1 MEIVIH
7 EHHADISEYMRVR
20 ATRAVERA
28 AKRVPRTVEGIIR
41 FEQDGP
47 TRRVTV
53 TLRAPKHHDLVG
65 KGEGK
70 FFGPALTAAIAKVNQ
85 QASREKR
92 SHGRQGGARP
102 ARTRD

>member
-7 EHHADISEYMRVR
+7 EHHADISAHMRVR

-28 AKRVPRTVEGIIR
+28 AKRVPRTVEGIVR

-53 TLRAPKHHDLVG
+53 TLRAPRHHDLVG

-70 FFGPALTAAIAKVNQ
+70 FFGPALAAAIAKVNQ

-92 SHGRQGGARP
+92 SHGRQGGKRP
-102 ARTRD
+102 ARPRD

>member
-7 EHHADISEYMRVR
+7 EHHADISDYMRLR
-20 ATRAVERA
+20 ARRAIERA
-28 AKRVPRTVEGIIR
+28 AKRVPRTVEGILR

-47 TRRVTV
+47 TRRVSV
-53 TLRAPKHHDLVG
+53 TLRAPRHHDLVG

-70 FFGPALTAAIAKVNQ
+70 FWGPALSAAIAKVNQ

-92 SHGRQGGARP
+92 SHGRQGGKRP
-102 ARTRD
+102 ARARA

>member
-1 MEIVIH
+1 MDIVIH
-7 EHHADISEYMRVR
+7 EHHADISEYMRTR

-28 AKRVPRTVEGIIR
+28 AKRVPRTVEAIIR
-41 FEQDGP
+41 FEQDGAL
-47 TRRVTV
+47 RRVTV

-70 FFGPALTAAIAKVNQ
+70 FFGPALNAAIAKVNA

-92 SHGRQGGARP
+92 SHGMQGGKRS
-102 ARTRD
+102 TRRS